1 MSPPYRRTQLNRAY
15 SCCCGLPLPRAML
28 LLHPSSLLPLLL
40 MPPSHLLLLLLL
52 A

>member
-28 LLHPSSLLPLLL
+28 LEVLLQVLRQVRVGALQKGPCT
-40 MPPSHLLLLLLL
+40 
-52 A
+52 